1 MKKSRGPLK
10 QTRKA
15 RGSFSLGNFLL
26 QVLRGFRR
34 NQGLL
39 LAGAVAYYTLLS
51 LMPMLILTL
60 VGLSHLIEEEKLF
73 QTVTAHLEMVIPGY
87 ASTLTEQVR
96 AFLMHREVVG
106 AVGFMVLLFFS
117 SAAFTVLE
125 NAMSVIFYHRVKIKR
140 RHFLVSAVIPYAF
153 IGLLGLGVILVS
165 FIAGALQTME
175 KNNLVIFGSRIDLR
189 STSVVVLYV
198 MGLIGEVFMLT
209 SLYMVMPVGGITFR
223 HALLG
228 GVTATVLW
236 EITRRGLVWYYSTLS
251 LVNVIY
257 GSMGTAIVL
266 LLTIEVAAIILLFGA
281 QVIAEFERSR
291 GVLADDKGCGFQ
303 T

>member
-1 MKKSRGPLK
+1 MEKSRAPIK
-10 QTRKA
+10 RTQEA

-60 VGLSHLIEEEKLF
+60 VGLSHMIEEEKLF
-73 QTVTAHLEMVIPGY
+73 QTVATHLEMIIPGY

-96 AFLMHREVVG
+96 AFLAHREVVG
-106 AVGFMVLLFFS
+106 ALGFLVLLFFS
-117 SAAFTVLE
+117 STAFTVLE

-140 RHFLVSAVIPYAF
+140 RHFLVSAVIPYVF
-153 IGLLGLGVILVS
+153 IGLLGLGVMLVS

-175 KNNLVIFGSRIDLR
+175 KNNLVIFGSRIDLQG
-189 STSVVVLYV
+189 TSVAVLYV

-257 GSMGTAIVL
+257 GSLGTAIVL

-291 GVLADDKGCGFQ
+291 GIIADDKGCGFQ